1 MQFKQLIE
9 ANNQLLLEGN
19 FSAYIK
25 LLYQLGGDILEKEF
39 VQDVNNCVE
48 GTFADETDKKKRF
61 FKTIANRFTL
71 KFLRFPSNQQS
82 LCTRLWNLQSFLKAW
97 EDAALR
103 KQKDK
108 KNYAKKLRSKAV

>member
-48 GTFADETDKKKRF
+48 GTFADKRIKKK
-61 FKTIANRFTL
+61 IL
-71 KFLRFPSNQQS
+71 
-82 LCTRLWNLQSFLKAW
+82 
-97 EDAALR
+97 
-103 KQKDK
+103 
-108 KNYAKKLRSKAV
+108 